1 MRAQT
6 KKLDFCHFTLNENSL
21 SVKTSKVHQSK
32 SVTNLIILNTNWN
45 KIIFANIDGTLNFNK
60 FLKWHW
66 FYVHLSKFS
75 TSNFEFRAN
84 IPVRDS
90 KRKISTKRV
99 EGGHETEEFP
109 LKFSRKKQ
117 NLLFGGIRK
126 NWRSAST
133 WISHLR
139 RKTFLVTD
147 LNYISILFNEYS
159 LVNMFSSIDIHY
171 KLYPKVSFQLFLC
184 KFIFRIPRI
193 GAFFGDF
200 KFL

>member
-1 MRAQT
+1 M
-6 KKLDFCHFTLNENSL
+6 KNLL
-21 SVKTSKVHQSK
+21 SVKTSQVHQSK

-75 TSNFEFRAN
+75 TNFEFLAN
-84 IPVRDS
+84 IPLRDS
-90 KRKISTKRV
+90 KRTISTKRV
-99 EGGHETEEFP
+99 EGGHQTEELL
-109 LKFSRKKQ
+109 LKFRLNYSVE
-117 NLLFGGIRK
+117 
-126 NWRSAST
+126 RSKVDL
-133 WISHLR
+133 SHLR
-139 RKTFLVTD
+139 WKTFLVTD

>member
-1 MRAQT
+1 M
-6 KKLDFCHFTLNENSL
+6 KILL

-75 TSNFEFRAN
+75 TNFEFLAN

-90 KRKISTKRV
+90 KRTISTKRV
-99 EGGHETEEFP
+99 EGGHETEEFS

-117 NLLFGGIRK
+117 SWLFGGIRK
-126 NWRSAST
+126 NFSHQDLLLPEYLTWDGKHSLSLIWIISAYCSMNIRLST
-133 WISHLR
+133 CFPL
-139 RKTFLVTD
+139 
-147 LNYISILFNEYS
+147 
-159 LVNMFSSIDIHY
+159 
-171 KLYPKVSFQLFLC
+171 
-184 KFIFRIPRI
+184 
-193 GAFFGDF
+193 
-200 KFL
+200 